1 MELTL
6 AIIVNNSYSFITNLL
21 SSLKG
26 INCSQIFL
34 LNGMLDIK
42 SIKLFDE
49 YRKSKNHIII
59 MKTDHLLRHPVAIN
73 MILAEVETKYVFIM
87 DSDILTTEKDLL
99 EIYKFMENNPNYK
112 AVQGLLLY
120 PQTGMIQSSGH
131 LFYEYWEQ
139 YGYYNNFI
147 NNLQYPMKRQALS
160 AGFAMY
166 PIDIVRDLKGFDEFY
181 IHRLDGI
188 EFSTRISLSGGG
200 VCCLPTAKGYHFH
213 SLFRNTIKNKTENE
227 IGKYWS
233 DYGKL
238 IKNDLLLEI
247 KSNIFFRDF
256 SDYIIVNCSSIK
268 DFQAFLYELDL
279 GGKNV
284 ELKITDL
291 IDPSIVLQN
300 VVPNSILKS
309 RNKILWVCTNFMQ
322 IANNLQLFCQTSR
335 KDDYIIDMC
344 ANVIPV
350 SSLCL
355 QRNLFV

>member
-34 LNGMLDIK
+34 LNGMVDIK

-49 YRKSKNHIII
+49 YRKSKNNIRI

-73 MILAEVETKYVFIM
+73 RLLAEVETKYVFIM

-99 EIYKFMENNPNYK
+99 EIYKFMEHNPNYK

-131 LFYEYWEQ
+131 LFYEYWEH
-139 YGYYNNFI
+139 YGYYNSFI
-147 NNLQYPMKRQALS
+147 NNLQRPMKRQALS

-166 PIDIVRDLKGFDEFY
+166 PIDIVRELKGFDEFY
-181 IHRLDGI
+181 IHRFDGI

-227 IGKYWS
+227 FGKYWS
-233 DYGKL
+233 EYGKL
-238 IKNDLLLEI
+238 IKDDLLPEI
-247 KSNIFFRDF
+247 KSNILFRDF
-256 SDYIIVNCSSIK
+256 SDYIIMDCSSIK

-279 GGKNV
+279 DSKNF

-300 VVPNSILKS
+300 VVPSSILKS
-309 RNKILWVCTNFMQ
+309 KNKIVWVCTNFMQ
-322 IANNLQLFCQTSR
+322 IANNLQLFSQVSR
-335 KDDYIIDMC
+335 KNDYIIDMC

-350 SSLCL
+350 SSLCS